1 MESIVQAVVA
11 ILAIVNPIGAAP
23 LFASL
28 TSEMSKAQRRSA
40 ALRASLAVLLVLAVA
55 AMSGEVILSA
65 FGITLPAFQAGGG
78 LVVLLMGLEMLRG
91 APSKVQ
97 HVNGTCEEP
106 GDSILVPFVMPLVAG
121 PGAITTVVTLTTARD
136 PGVHDRIKVLIA
148 VVIVAVV
155 LCLFLLGAGLLS
167 KVFSGRAHQV
177 FVRFMGLILVAVG
190 SQMLLA
196 GVTRFIQ

>member
-1 MESIVQAVVA
+1 MDGIVQAVVA

-23 LFASL
+23 LFASM
-28 TSEMSKAQRRSA
+28 TSEMSRAQRRSA
-40 ALRASLAVLLVLAVA
+40 ALRASLAALLVLAVS
-55 AMSGEVILSA
+55 AMSGELILSA

-97 HVNGTCEEP
+97 HVQAAGEGPE
-106 GDSILVPFVMPLVAG
+106 DSILVPFVMPLVAG

-136 PGVHDRIKVLIA
+136 PGVHDRIRVLIA
-148 VVIVAVV
+148 VTIVAAI
-155 LCLFLLGAGLLS
+155 LCVFLLGAGLLS
-167 KVFSGRAHQV
+167 KLLSGRAHQV

-196 GVTRFIQ
+196 GVARFTQ